1 MDRLF
6 TENLA
11 AVVLYLRKLLFASL
25 TVGLQSIKRERKNC
39 ALEIYEELSVVPEVG
54 TAKSQRTSVF

>member
-11 AVVLYLRKLLFASL
+11 TVVLYLRKLLFASL
-25 TVGLQSIKRERKNC
+25 TVGLQSVKRGKKYP
-39 ALEIYEELSVVPEVG
+39 LEKYEELSVVPEVG

>member
-11 AVVLYLRKLLFASL
+11 TVVLYLRKLLFASL
-25 TVGLQSIKRERKNC
+25 TVGLQSIKSGGKKKLPTREIRRAVRC
-39 ALEIYEELSVVPEVG
+39 A
-54 TAKSQRTSVF
+54 

>member
-11 AVVLYLRKLLFASL
+11 TVVLYLRKLLFASL
-25 TVGLQSIKRERKNC
+25 TVGLQSIKRGEKNTH
-39 ALEIYEELSVVPEVG
+39 SRN
-54 TAKSQRTSVF
+54 TKSCLLCQK